1 MKVSPDA
8 VYRRIDNEGVLINL
22 QTERMFKLN
31 ETGARFWEL
40 LASEATVAEIKAK
53 MREDYAVGE
62 QELETEIAALLQ
74 ALRTEGLVDAGE

>member
-40 LASEATVAEIKAK
+40 LASEATITDATAK
-53 MREDYAVGE
+53 MQQEYAVGE
-62 QELETEIAALLQ
+62 QELEREIATLLQ
-74 ALRTEGLVDAGE
+74 ALREEGLVDAGE